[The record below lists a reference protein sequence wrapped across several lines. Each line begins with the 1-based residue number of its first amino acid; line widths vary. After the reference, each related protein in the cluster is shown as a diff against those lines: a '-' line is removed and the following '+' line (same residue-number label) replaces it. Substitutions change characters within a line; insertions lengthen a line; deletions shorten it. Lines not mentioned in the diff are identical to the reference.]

1 VKKVILALLIVVLSV
16 VSVEAG
22 WWDKIIKRMMNE
34 GISRVD
40 NSLDDAH
47 AALMGIDAYYIYPKS
62 FTAHYDVKISGK
74 ELYDLY
80 YSPEAKIDVFKD
92 VAAGK
97 YGPVDFSRDA
107 SEIVSKSASS
117 GQRRVW
123 VLSKAD
129 EYKLQAQAKI
139 ANYAERAKQ
148 IQREVQKWTDIS
160 IDGFYGASW
169 EQNAGVYSKKMS
181 VMADNL
187 ALKTY
192 MNELLALRTALTA
205 ELGLTEATGY
215 AKEVMNSLDEYLK
228 IYKMAR

>member
-1 VKKVILALLIVVLSV
+1 
-16 VSVEAG
+16 
-22 WWDKIIKRMMNE
+22 
-34 GISRVD
+34 
-40 NSLDDAH
+40 
-47 AALMGIDAYYIYPKS
+47 MGIDAYYIYPKS

-74 ELYDLY
+74 EVHDLY
-80 YSPEAKIDVFKD
+80 YSPEAEVDVSED

-160 IDGFYGASW
+160 IGGFYGASW

-215 AKEVMNSLDEYLK
+215 AKEVMNSLDEYLE
-228 IYKMAR
+228 IYRMAR